1 MRRGGVD
8 SSRVYLYMGFTGIQT
23 IGLRKVHVSIVYI
36 YIYISCHINLY
47 HVGIYV
53 LSYLF
58 LISVCNGFTRV
69 Q

>member
-36 YIYISCHINLY
+36 YIYIY
-47 HVGIYV
+47 HAISIYIMLV
-53 LSYLF
+53 YMFF
-58 LISVCNGFTRV
+58 LIYF
-69 Q
+69 